1 MAFNQPFGTLAA
13 VWKRLFYV
21 RAGLLRLVHGVQ
33 SLRRKLVQR
42 PYHEVGLVE
51 CSGGFRD
58 EMVGTDDAFYAGGPA
73 GPVSSHAAAARPR
86 FRYDANHRAGPSAW
100 FGCQGFSTIFGAAA
114 VPSWIWRKARAP
126 SASVRDSTQSSEPRA
141 PL

>member
-1 MAFNQPFGTLAA
+1 MAFNPPFGTLAA

-58 EMVGTDDAFYAGGPA
+58 EMVGTDDAFYAGGGA
-73 GPVSSHAAAARPR
+73 FMDLAKGEGAIRQCTRLDPV
-86 FRYDANHRAGPSAW
+86 
-100 FGCQGFSTIFGAAA
+100 
-114 VPSWIWRKARAP
+114 
-126 SASVRDSTQSSEPRA
+126 E
-141 PL
+141 